1 MRPSLRVGL
10 FLQALPSAPLVA
22 TCGISALSASKGF
35 MNTSAIHESLT
46 YAAKWTIVMA
56 VTAALAGWNGNC
68 LLTFSDRKVYTKI

>member
-10 FLQALPSAPLVA
+10 FLQALPSAPLIV

-46 YAAKWTIVMA
+46 ASRIEAIC
-56 VTAALAGWNGNC
+56 AGR
-68 LLTFSDRKVYTKI
+68 DRFET